1 MLFVWSVW
9 WIVIAV
15 LVLAVVG
22 TMVAFILMDKKD
34 RVIIEDFKKA
44 HMLDNSEDKP
54 KQNATE

>member
-44 HMLDNSEDKP
+44 PMPKNEDEP

>member
-34 RVIIEDFKKA
+34 RLIIEDFKKA
-44 HMLDNSEDKP
+44 HMPKNEDEP

>member
-22 TMVAFILMDKKD
+22 TMIAFILMDKKD
-34 RVIIEDFKKA
+34 RVIIEDFEKA
-44 HMLDNSEDKP
+44 HMPKNEDEP
-54 KQNATE
+54 KQKATE